1 MCSGMTMGIKKQE
14 EMHTRN
20 MEIHF
25 DCEDSQ
31 AVDQASKGRRDV
43 SMPGGFQDFTI
54 IKSPEQPV
62 LT

>member
-1 MCSGMTMGIKKQE
+1 
-14 EMHTRN
+14 

>member
-1 MCSGMTMGIKKQE
+1 
-14 EMHTRN
+14 

-31 AVDQASKGRRDV
+31 AVDQASQGRCDV
-43 SMPGGFQDFTI
+43 PMPGGFRDFNI